1 MGQLIGFSSLPLRFS
16 FPVSFGVTFEIKH
29 VKKKKKL
36 RSCRQIF
43 VPFGHSYFKAAP
55 LLPVLDVSLHF

>member
-29 VKKKKKL
+29 VKKKKIKEL
-36 RSCRQIF
+36 QANFCTF
-43 VPFGHSYFKAAP
+43 WT
-55 LLPVLDVSLHF
+55 LLFQSSSTPTCFRC